1 VVASGTT
8 LATRAFVVEHR
19 QPGSIRP
26 GPADALPVTMRR
38 TTVEVD
44 TVLGATSI
52 VLVFPLLRTPPG
64 CVGKAVLWL
73 RLLSL
78 DHEQA
83 NLAAYPSWLVPLS
96 RGRVPASTPAET
108 LIDNRPRGIGRLTA
122 DAAWMEF
129 DITELYRTWA
139 EGGPFPSQLRTVDR
153 GTPLVVDVRA
163 EDFGEPAFVARIAP
177 LGKDPRSAPQL
188 R

>member
-38 TTVEVD
+38 TTVEID

-83 NLAAYPSWLVPLS
+83 NLAAYNHGWCRCPGGAFP
-96 RGRVPASTPAET
+96 PA
-108 LIDNRPRGIGRLTA
+108 RRR
-122 DAAWMEF
+122 
-129 DITELYRTWA
+129 R
-139 EGGPFPSQLRTVDR
+139 R
-153 GTPLVVDVRA
+153 
-163 EDFGEPAFVARIAP
+163 
-177 LGKDPRSAPQL
+177 
-188 R
+188 